1 MCTMLRKV
9 AILVSCIA
17 YVFGK
22 KLLCSSDSVTI
33 WYTYEGEFMDAF
45 LSVSPCLLGQSEYHV
60 ILSGILMSPVSS
72 IGATVSVWSKGVKWF
87 EVHHR
92 TEPCEYFKICQ
103 LIKGESFRDTIP
115 LYTKSFHQ
123 QLTPGTYLVF
133 VKLFRPETFLQLN
146 ITVDIK
152 EK

>member
-33 WYTYEGEFMDAF
+33 WYTYE
-45 LSVSPCLLGQSEYHV
+45 V
-60 ILSGILMSPVSS
+60 SPVSS

-146 ITVDIK
+146 ITMDIK